1 MSGSAENPPGQET
14 VMRRDISARG
24 REELGAARSEGR
36 GLFAAVALFSV
47 FVNLLMLTGPL
58 FMLQVY
64 DRVLGSRSQETL
76 AALFALVVFLFL
88 MMGLLDL
95 ARGRIMTRLAARF
108 QAALDRRVFTA
119 ALARAALVPGDPAAA
134 SGLRDLEAIRALLA
148 APVFLALFDA
158 PWAPIFLAAVFIFHP
173 WLGWTAVAG
182 GLVLVLVT
190 ALNQATTRR
199 AVLAANA
206 ASVRAERMADQLRDE
221 ADLVQSMGMRGA
233 SFERW
238 STARG
243 AALAAAVAASDQSGV
258 YSIFS
263 RTFRLFL
270 QSAMLAVG
278 ALLVLKG
285 ELTPGAM
292 IASSIL
298 MGRALA
304 PLEQAVAGWT
314 LVQRAQEAWSRL
326 AALLAA
332 APPEAPRTVLP
343 RPRAVLEA
351 NQLTVVPPGQ
361 SQAALRMVSFRLEP
375 GQALGVIGPSG
386 AGKSTL
392 ARALTG
398 VWRPAGGWI
407 RLDGATLDQY
417 DPDVLG
423 AHVGYLPQRVT
434 LFDGTIAENIARLAP
449 APNDA
454 AVVAAA
460 QRAAAHQMILDLPDG
475 YDTRV
480 SQAGGR
486 LSGGQIQRIG
496 LARALYGAPV
506 ILVLD
511 EPNSNLDND
520 GSMALNAAIRA
531 VKAEGGSVL
540 IMAHRPAAI
549 QECDQLLL
557 LDGGVRRAY
566 GPRDE
571 VLRAM
576 VKNAGDIVRAP
587 GPGGVT

>member
-1 MSGSAENPPGQET
+1 M
-14 VMRRDISARG
+14 MRIDTAPG
-24 REELGAARSEGR
+24 REELRAARAEGR
-36 GLFAAVALFSV
+36 GLLAAVALFSV

-64 DRVLGSRSQETL
+64 DRVLGSRSEETL
-76 AALFALVVFLFL
+76 AALFALVTFLFL
-88 MMGLLDL
+88 TMGLLDL
-95 ARGRIMTRLAARF
+95 ARGRIMARLAAGL
-108 QAALDRRVFTA
+108 QARLDRRVYA
-119 ALARAALVPGDPAAA
+119 AMLARAALAPGDQAAA
-134 SGLRDLEAIRALLA
+134 SGLRDLEAIRQFVA

-158 PWAPIFLAAVFIFHP
+158 PWAPVFLAAVFVFHP
-173 WLGWTAVAG
+173 WLGWTAITG
-182 GLVLVLVT
+182 GLVLVVIT
-190 ALNQATTRR
+190 VLNQANTRR
-199 AVLAANA
+199 AVLAAHA
-206 ASVRAERMADQLRDE
+206 ATLRADRMADQLRDE

-233 SFERW
+233 TFERW
-238 STARG
+238 AAARG
-243 AALAAAVAASDQSGV
+243 EALAGSISASDQSGV

-292 IASSIL
+292 VASSIL

-304 PLEQAVAGWT
+304 PVEQAIGGWA
-314 LVQRAQEAWSRL
+314 LVQRAQEAWGRL
-326 AALLAA
+326 ARLLTAV
-332 APPEAPRTVLP
+332 PPAAPRTALP
-343 RPRAVLEA
+343 KPRAVLEA

-361 SQAALRMVSFRLEP
+361 TQAALRMVSFRLEP

-423 AHVGYLPQRVT
+423 AQIGYLPQRVT

-449 APNDA
+449 LPDAA

-460 QRAAAHQMILDLPDG
+460 QKAAAHQMILDLPEG

-480 SQAGGR
+480 AQAGGR

-496 LARALYGAPV
+496 LARALYGDPV

-531 VKAEGGSVL
+531 MKAAGRSVL

-549 QECDQLLL
+549 QECDQLLF
-557 LDGGVRRAY
+557 LDGGMRRAY

-571 VLRAM
+571 VLKSM
-576 VKNAGDIVRAP
+576 VRNATDIARAP
-587 GPGGVT
+587 GMGGVT

>member
-1 MSGSAENPPGQET
+1 MKRIET
-14 VMRRDISARG
+14 ARG
-24 REELGAARSEGR
+24 REELRAARSEGR
-36 GLFAAVALFSV
+36 GLLGAVALFSV

-88 MMGLLDL
+88 MMGVLDI
-95 ARGRIMTRLAARF
+95 ARNRVMTRLAARF
-108 QAALDRRVFTA
+108 QAALERRVFTA
-119 ALARAALVPGDPAAA
+119 VLARSALVPGDAAAA
-134 SGLRDLEAIRALLA
+134 SGLRDLESIRQLLA
-148 APVFLALFDA
+148 APTFLALFDA
-158 PWAPIFLAAVFIFHP
+158 PWAPFFLAAVFIFHP

-190 ALNQATTRR
+190 VLNQTNTRH

-206 ASVRAERMADQLRDE
+206 ANLRAERLADQLRDE

-233 SFERW
+233 TFDRW
-238 STARG
+238 SSARG
-243 AALAAAVAASDQSGV
+243 AALSAAVTASDRSGV
-258 YSIFS
+258 YAILS

-270 QSAMLAVG
+270 QSAMLAMG
-278 ALLVLKG
+278 ALLVLRG

-304 PLEQAVAGWT
+304 PLEQAVGGWSI
-314 LVQRAQEAWSRL
+314 VQRAQEAWGRL
-326 AALLAA
+326 AALLSAVAPDAA
-332 APPEAPRTVLP
+332 RTALP

-351 NQLTVVPPGQ
+351 SQVTVVPPGQ

-423 AHVGYLPQRVT
+423 AHIGYLPQRVT

-449 APNDA
+449 APDDA

-460 QRAAAHQMILDLPDG
+460 QKAAAHRMILDLPEG

-506 ILVLD
+506 VLVLD
-511 EPNSNLDND
+511 EPNSNLDNE

-531 VKAEGGSVL
+531 VKAEGGAVL

-549 QECDQLLL
+549 QECDQLLF
-557 LDGGVRRAY
+557 LDGGTRRAY

-576 VKNAGDIVRAP
+576 VKNAGDIARAP
-587 GPGGVT
+587 GPGGVS

>member
-1 MSGSAENPPGQET
+1 M
-14 VMRRDISARG
+14 MRIDAAPG
-24 REELGAARSEGR
+24 REELRAARAGGR
-36 GLFAAVALFSV
+36 GLLAAVALFSV
-47 FVNLLMLTGPL
+47 FVNLLMLTGPI

-64 DRVLGSRSQETL
+64 DRVLGSRSEETL
-76 AALFALVVFLFL
+76 AALFGLVTFLFL
-88 MMGLLDL
+88 TMGLLDL
-95 ARGRIMTRLAARF
+95 ARGRTMSRLAAGL
-108 QAALDRRVFTA
+108 QARLDRRVYTA
-119 ALARAALVPGDPAAA
+119 MLARAALAPGDQAAA
-134 SGLRDLEAIRALLA
+134 SGLRDLEAIRQFVA

-158 PWAPIFLAAVFIFHP
+158 PWAPVFLAAVFIFHP
-173 WLGWTAVAG
+173 WLGWTAIAG

-190 ALNQATTRR
+190 ALNQANTRR
-199 AVLAANA
+199 AVLSAHAATL
-206 ASVRAERMADQLRDE
+206 RADRMADQLRDE

-233 SFERW
+233 TFERW
-238 STARG
+238 SAARG
-243 AALAAAVAASDQSGV
+243 EALAGSIAASDQSGV
-258 YSIFS
+258 YSIFP

-292 IASSIL
+292 VASSIL

-304 PLEQAVAGWT
+304 PVEQAIGGWA
-314 LVQRAQEAWSRL
+314 LVQRAQEARVRL
-326 AALLAA
+326 AALLSAV
-332 APPEAPRTVLP
+332 PPAAPRTALP
-343 RPRAVLEA
+343 KPRAVLEA
-351 NQLTVVPPGQ
+351 SQLTVVPPGQ
-361 SQAALRMVSFRLEP
+361 TQAALRMVSFRLEP

-423 AHVGYLPQRVT
+423 THVGYLPQRVT

-449 APNDA
+449 RPDAA

-460 QRAAAHQMILDLPDG
+460 QKAAAHQMILDLPDG

-496 LARALYGAPV
+496 LARALYGDPV

-531 VKAEGGSVL
+531 MKAAGRSVL

-549 QECDQLLL
+549 QECDQLLF
-557 LDGGVRRAY
+557 LDGGARRAY

-571 VLRAM
+571 VLKSM
-576 VKNAGDIVRAP
+576 VRNATDIVRAP

>member
-1 MSGSAENPPGQET
+1 M
-14 VMRRDISARG
+14 MRIDTAPG
-24 REELGAARSEGR
+24 REELRAARAEGR
-36 GLFAAVALFSV
+36 GLLAAVALFSV

-64 DRVLGSRSQETL
+64 DRVLGSRSEETL
-76 AALFALVVFLFL
+76 AALFALVTFLFL
-88 MMGLLDL
+88 TMGLLDL
-95 ARGRIMTRLAARF
+95 ARGRIMARLAAGL
-108 QAALDRRVFTA
+108 QARLDRRVYA
-119 ALARAALVPGDPAAA
+119 AMLARAALAPGDQAAA
-134 SGLRDLEAIRALLA
+134 SGLRDLEAIRQFVA

-158 PWAPIFLAAVFIFHP
+158 PWAPVFLAAVFVFHP
-173 WLGWTAVAG
+173 WLGWTAIAG
-182 GLVLVLVT
+182 GLVLVVIT
-190 ALNQATTRR
+190 VLNQANTRR
-199 AVLAANA
+199 AVLAAHA
-206 ASVRAERMADQLRDE
+206 ATLRADRMADQLRDE

-233 SFERW
+233 TFERW
-238 STARG
+238 AAARG
-243 AALAAAVAASDQSGV
+243 EALAGSISASDQSGV

-292 IASSIL
+292 VASSIL

-304 PLEQAVAGWT
+304 PVEQAIGGWA
-314 LVQRAQEAWSRL
+314 LVQRAQEAWGRL
-326 AALLAA
+326 ARLLTAV
-332 APPEAPRTVLP
+332 PPAAPRTALP
-343 RPRAVLEA
+343 KPRAVLEA

-361 SQAALRMVSFRLEP
+361 TQAALRMVSFRLEP

-423 AHVGYLPQRVT
+423 AQIGYLPQRVT

-449 APNDA
+449 LPDAA

-460 QRAAAHQMILDLPDG
+460 QKAAAHQMILDLPEG

-480 SQAGGR
+480 AQAGGR

-496 LARALYGAPV
+496 LARALYGDPV

-531 VKAEGGSVL
+531 MKADGRSVL

-549 QECDQLLL
+549 QECDQLLF
-557 LDGGVRRAY
+557 LDGGMRRAY

-571 VLRAM
+571 VLKSM
-576 VKNAGDIVRAP
+576 VRNATDIARAP
-587 GPGGVT
+587 GMGGVT